1 MSINVREISLE
12 DTKIINKWHNDRRLF
27 DFLVGDFYGPS
38 IEDTKKWI
46 INYAQCKNKTFRGI
60 VSINNE
66 DIGVVYLIHN
76 KKNSAEVGIF
86 IADEKNRSKGYGK
99 QMIAWLLKLGFE
111 VLGFESIY
119 LYTLEENKRAIKLY
133 SNFGF
138 KELKNKR
145 TTITK
150 NDVLKNIIYM
160 QISKNHYLD
169 IK

>member
-1 MSINVREISLE
+1 MNMRVREISIE
-12 DTKIINKWHNDRRLF
+12 DTQIINKWHNDRRLY

-46 INYAQCKNKTFRGI
+46 NNYSQCKNKTFRGI
-60 VSINNE
+60 VFTDCE

-99 QMIAWLLKLGFE
+99 LMISWLLRLGFE
-111 VLGFESIY
+111 VLNFESIY
-119 LYTLEENKRAIKLY
+119 LYTLEENERAIKLY
-133 SNFGF
+133 TDFGF
-138 KELKNKR
+138 AEAKNKR
-145 TTITK
+145 STVTK
-150 NDVLKNIIYM
+150 NGVIKNTIYM
-160 QISKNHYLD
+160 QISKKHYLD